1 MRNVEIR
8 VKRQKTH
15 YSNSGAR
22 HIQNDFFQLLNS
34 KFHKHWANNFT
45 ISWYAYAFKL
55 TKKHRNQ
62 HDWAFAKKKKLNHIH
77 ALSKCS
83 FGDGTHFDKWF
94 KRSANVSFK
103 RITKTNKKYIG
114 FTCQNR
120 IFVFFFYSMFCF
132 RLDWLTH
139 TLSHT
144 GSVQEPKIVFQSII
158 SNLIITRSL
167 QFLIALTKFYLLQP
181 STSTDCFGRGFK
193 TVYIAQIK
201 KMVFS
206 LTNVH
211 QNANLRH
218 TQAKYTR

>member
-1 MRNVEIR
+1 M
-8 VKRQKTH
+8 
-15 YSNSGAR
+15 
-22 HIQNDFFQLLNS
+22 
-34 KFHKHWANNFT
+34 
-45 ISWYAYAFKL
+45 
-55 TKKHRNQ
+55 
-62 HDWAFAKKKKLNHIH
+62 
-77 ALSKCS
+77 SKCS

-103 RITKTNKKYIG
+103 KMTKTNKKYIG

-120 IFVFFFYSMFCF
+120 IFVFFFYSLFCF

-158 SNLIITRSL
+158 SKLIITRSL

-201 KMVFS
+201 KIGFFS
-206 LTNVH
+206 HKCLPKCKSTSH
-211 QNANLRH
+211 TSKIYEINLYVDRNWQFCLSIRKKTEWILVIE
-218 TQAKYTR
+218 TQRNW